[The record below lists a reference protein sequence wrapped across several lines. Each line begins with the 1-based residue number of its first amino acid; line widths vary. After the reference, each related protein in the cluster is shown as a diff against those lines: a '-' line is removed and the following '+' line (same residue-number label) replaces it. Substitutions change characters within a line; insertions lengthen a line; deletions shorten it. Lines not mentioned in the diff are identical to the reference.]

1 MTKLAVVV
9 SCAVFQVFPLSQT
22 DRFSS
27 RDGFCD
33 VTNHAGHDHPKSA
46 MHDFVLKLVV
56 TDLKSVDQLFGNS
69 LRSNHKSL
77 QILITLFTFHLQLEI
92 QSLRPL

>member
-1 MTKLAVVV
+1 MCRGMTKLAVVV

-22 DRFSS
+22 ERFSS
-27 RDGFCD
+27 RDGFRD
-33 VTNHAGHDHPKSA
+33 ITNHASHDHPKSA

-69 LRSNHKSL
+69 LRSNHK
-77 QILITLFTFHLQLEI
+77 IRWPTGDTAFTKRKHCK
-92 QSLRPL
+92 

>member
-1 MTKLAVVV
+1 MCRGMTKLSVVV

-27 RDGFCD
+27 RDGFRD

-46 MHDFVLKLVV
+46 MQDFVLKLVV

-69 LRSNHKSL
+69 
-77 QILITLFTFHLQLEI
+77 
-92 QSLRPL
+92 